1 MFTREGKKNYFIM
14 LTAAA
19 ISAYIVV
26 CTLGQTVHHNK
37 EKQKHEAAAAQEMRP
52 ICTVREHEGKL
63 AVYRYGE
70 TEPYMTME
78 VRVSMLPSDDRE
90 RFTEGVDLYNETE
103 LKRLIEDFSD

>member
-37 EKQKHEAAAAQEMRP
+37 AQQKHEAAAAQEVRP

-70 TEPYMTME
+70 TEPYMTMD
-78 VRVSMLPSDDRE
+78 VRVSMLPSHDRD
-90 RFTEGVDLYNETE
+90 RFGEGVDIYTETE
-103 LKRLIEDFSD
+103 LKRLVEDFSD

>member
-1 MFTREGKKNYFIM
+1 MFTQEGKKNYFIM

-26 CTLGQTVHHNK
+26 CTLGQTVHHEK
-37 EKQKHEAAAAQEMRP
+37 EQQKHEAAAAQEMRP

-70 TEPYMTME
+70 TEPYMT
-78 VRVSMLPSDDRE
+78 
-90 RFTEGVDLYNETE
+90 NETE
-103 LKRLIEDFSD
+103 LKRLIEDYSD